1 MKFLQV
7 ISSCPP
13 SEKMFSLMKYP
24 TTANTQTD
32 TWTHNPTDRY
42 FPEIVKSCSEH
53 LKTFKSIKNQK
64 SKICT
69 KPILC
74 STYIEE
80 SIKQQPNKSN
90 FTVTT
95 SDKFSGA

>member
-53 LKTFKSIKNQK
+53 LKACKSIKNQK

-69 KPILC
+69 KPIV
-74 STYIEE
+74 S
-80 SIKQQPNKSN
+80 SIDIKKKRKRKKGK
-90 FTVTT
+90 FFL
-95 SDKFSGA
+95 DKFWKNEPFS